1 MTTLVLLVL
10 AGIVVTWVAHRARAT
25 DTRDET
31 ERFAQLQDL
40 VGGWTEE
47 ARGSR
52 SGNDLEHS
60 A

>member
-10 AGIVVTWVAHRARAT
+10 AGIVVAWVVRRAGVT
-25 DTRDET
+25 DNRDET

-47 ARGSR
+47 ARDSQSR
-52 SGNDLEHS
+52 NDLEHS